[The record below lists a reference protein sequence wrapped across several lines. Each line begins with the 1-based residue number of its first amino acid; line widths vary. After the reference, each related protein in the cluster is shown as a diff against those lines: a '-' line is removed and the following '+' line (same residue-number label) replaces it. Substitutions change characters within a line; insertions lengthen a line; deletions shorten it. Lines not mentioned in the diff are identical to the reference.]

1 MNAAKSACFCC
12 GLTQLRILEMSEM
25 SVCVGINLYRWK
37 YLPYVIKRYDK
48 DSGEKK
54 IARKRVIVRQQGKVK
69 GKQFLLFVSE
79 RRNHYQ
85 TEPYTMP
92 YTFYFSLRVA
102 TNAAAVAL
110 WHIDIKIPEVV
121 HADRKSVLFC
131 YLTHLKQCKH
141 WVETMLYLP
150 QHFNLAICSHT

>member
-1 MNAAKSACFCC
+1 MTKIQ
-12 GLTQLRILEMSEM
+12 G
-25 SVCVGINLYRWK
+25 K
-37 YLPYVIKRYDK
+37 
-48 DSGEKK
+48 KK

-110 WHIDIKIPEVV
+110 
-121 HADRKSVLFC
+121 
-131 YLTHLKQCKH
+131 
-141 WVETMLYLP
+141 
-150 QHFNLAICSHT
+150 